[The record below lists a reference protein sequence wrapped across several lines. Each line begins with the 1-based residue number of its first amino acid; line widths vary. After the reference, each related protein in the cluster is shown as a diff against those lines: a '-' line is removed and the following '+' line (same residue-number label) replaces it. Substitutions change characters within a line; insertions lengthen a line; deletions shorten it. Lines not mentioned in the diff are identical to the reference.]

1 MEDMRFQKNMTDWR
15 EVLKKNQRKTYIV
28 LTAFVLVY
36 VIVGLIIDL
45 YFRANMFPKATLGQ
59 VFYAL
64 ATFVITP
71 YFTII
76 FCAVA
81 VISILVALA
90 FHNNLMLIGT
100 EYKKITPDSTDSL
113 MEKQI
118 YNVIEEMKIAAG
130 MDYMPSVYIIEANYM
145 NAFASGFNQKNAMI
159 AITRGLAEKLNRDE
173 LQAVLAHELS
183 HIRHGDIKLTII
195 VSLLSN
201 IMLMAIDVLFW
212 SVLFSGGNRDNDD
225 NGRGNQ
231 LAIIIMILRFV
242 LPILS
247 MVLILFLSRT
257 REYMADS
264 GAVEL
269 MRSNDPMATALM
281 KISGDHQTNANRY
294 QASYQSHQGEYFRQQ
309 AYIFDPKQ
317 AGISASKSMSEMF
330 STHPSI
336 ENRLE
341 ALGYEQRSA

>member
-1 MEDMRFQKNMTDWR
+1 MENMAFQKNMTDWR
-15 EVLKKNQRKTYIV
+15 EVLRKNQRKTYIV
-28 LTAFVLVY
+28 LTAFVVVY
-36 VIVGLIIDL
+36 IIVGLIIDL
-45 YFRANMFPKATLGQ
+45 YFRSHMFPKATLGQ

-81 VISILVALA
+81 VVSILIALA

-100 EYKKITPDSTDSL
+100 EYKKITSDSSDSL

-118 YNVIEEMKIAAG
+118 YNVVEEMKIASG
-130 MDYMPSVYIIEANYM
+130 MDYMPNIYIIEANYM

-212 SVLFSGGNRDNDD
+212 SVLFSGGRDDDD
-225 NGRGNQ
+225 NGKGNQ
-231 LAIIIMILRFV
+231 LMIIIMVLRFV
-242 LPILS
+242 LPVLS

-269 MRSNDPMATALM
+269 MRTNDPMATALL

-294 QASYQSHQGEYFRQQ
+294 QTAYQSRKGEYFRQQ
-309 AYIFDPKQ
+309 SYIFDPKQ

-336 ENRLE
+336 DKRLE
-341 ALGYEQRSA
+341 ALGYAKRSA